1 MTTLLLCL
9 SGSEDD
15 LTTAPALQLVS
26 FLRSLLSL
34 IAAALRYFS
43 PFFEVISRM
52 ELNLSRKGYFSS
64 LFEHISW
71 RSSYFLYNGKY
82 SQLSKKAFFHTVAA
96 MFNFL
101 TTVVAIHADEDTN
114 NLQRSWQSYLD
125 CCQWQ
130 SLRAAACASTSFE
143 SGNLIR

>member
-1 MTTLLLCL
+1 MTTSLLCL

-15 LTTAPALQLVS
+15 LTTAPAFQLA
-26 FLRSLLSL
+26 SLLSL
-34 IAAALRYFS
+34 IAAALLRYFFS
-43 PFFEVISRM
+43 FFEVISRM

-114 NLQRSWQSYLD
+114 NLRCSWQSYLD

-130 SLRAAACASTSFE
+130 SLRAAASASTSFE
-143 SGNLIR
+143 SDNLIG

>member
-1 MTTLLLCL
+1 MTTSLLCL

-15 LTTAPALQLVS
+15 LTTAPAFQLA
-26 FLRSLLSL
+26 SLLSL
-34 IAAALRYFS
+34 IAAALLRYFFS
-43 PFFEVISRM
+43 FFEVISRM
-52 ELNLSRKGYFSS
+52 ELNISRKGYFSS

-101 TTVVAIHADEDTN
+101 TTVVAIHADED
-114 NLQRSWQSYLD
+114 
-125 CCQWQ
+125 
-130 SLRAAACASTSFE
+130 
-143 SGNLIR
+143 I